1 MTRTLSH
8 YEAVVA
14 ASAEMLEAAQRQDW
28 DALVSAE
35 RRCAGIISVLKAGGG
50 ETQLDEHA
58 RQRKA
63 EIIRRVLA
71 DDAEIRRLLDPRLR
85 ELERLLT
92 GAATRHRVNNAY
104 RA

>member
-1 MTRTLSH
+1 MTGTLLH
-8 YEAVVA
+8 YEAV
-14 ASAEMLEAAQRQDW
+14 ASASADMLAAAQRQDW

-35 RRCAGIISVLKAGGG
+35 TRCAGITSLLKAGGDDAR
-50 ETQLDEHA
+50 LDA
-58 RQRKA
+58 QSQQRKA

-71 DDAEIRRLLDPRLR
+71 DDAEIRRLIDPRMR

-92 GAATRHRVNNAY
+92 GAATRQRVNSAY

>member
-1 MTRTLSH
+1 MTRNIAQ
-8 YEAVVA
+8 YEAVAA

-35 RRCAGIISVLKAGGG
+35 RRCAGIITLLKAGGG
-50 ETQLDEHA
+50 ETTLDERA
-58 RQRKA
+58 RERRA

-71 DDAEIRRLLDPRLR
+71 DDAEIRRLLDPRMR

-104 RA
+104 RV